1 MSVARGYTRI
11 ALGKVSNPPILPIP
25 GVRAGNN
32 VPFSLHKTRRTWKP
46 NTARFTWPVNV
57 VAGAM
62 NRVMAARQSLDA
74 NPAAKVPVRDLYP
87 RLNKVKMTR
96 QQSKEVLKAGG
107 LEGMLLSRPS
117 KHFTPQGR
125 ALRNEMFEKLHELRR
140 VLEEAPQT
148 AAAAPARK
156 QRKTKA

>member
-32 VPFSLHKTRRTWKP
+32 VPFSLKKTRRNWKP
-46 NTARFTWPVNV
+46 NTARFTWPVGV

-62 NRVMAARQSLDA
+62 NRVMAARQTLEAD
-74 NPAAKVPVRDLYP
+74 PAAKVATRDLYP
-87 RLNKVKMTR
+87 RLNKIKMTR
-96 QQSKEVLKAGG
+96 QQSREVLKAGG

-117 KHFTPQGR
+117 KHFTHQGR

-140 VLEEAPQT
+140 SLDSNQ
-148 AAAAPARK
+148 
-156 QRKTKA
+156 QS